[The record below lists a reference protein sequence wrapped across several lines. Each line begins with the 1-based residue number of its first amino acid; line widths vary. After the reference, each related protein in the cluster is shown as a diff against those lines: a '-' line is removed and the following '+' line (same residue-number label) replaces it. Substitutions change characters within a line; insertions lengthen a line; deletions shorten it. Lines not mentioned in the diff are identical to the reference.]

1 MTDQPIPVG
10 VVGAGNMGANH
21 IRVYDELSGADLVE
35 VVEPDPDRAAAV
47 SDEYDIRIVDDV
59 ADLEAAEAVT
69 VAVPNRFHH
78 DMAID
83 CLERGLDVLVEKPL
97 ANSVEA
103 AERIVETAAD
113 EDAVL
118 QVGHIERFNPAV
130 ETLQKIFQDQVIIA
144 LDAHR
149 LGPFSDQLS
158 EENVVFDLMIHD
170 IDILNYLV
178 PGALS
183 TINVVGTT
191 TRSTELDHVIAQ
203 FKSSDGVVSSVTAS
217 HVTHGKVR
225 TLDVTTKDVFVRLDY
240 QKQDVTVQRRGSE
253 RTTNIID
260 GSGYRTET
268 VTENPYINREE
279 PLKNELR
286 HFLDSVATRT
296 KSRVG
301 GEVGVEAVRLAKSV
315 IDRCE

>member
-35 VVEPDPDRAAAV
+35 VVEPNPDRAAAV

-78 DMAID
+78 DVAID

-103 AERIVETAAD
+103 AERIVETASD

-130 ETLQKIFQDQVIIA
+130 ETLQKLLEDQVVIA

-183 TINVVGTT
+183 TINAVGTT

-296 KSRVG
+296 KPRVG
-301 GEVGVEAVRLAKSV
+301 GKVGVEAVRLARSV